1 VEVTWA
7 LIVESW
13 KLSDPDKIGLL
24 DVVHNV
30 QPTVLIGV
38 SGQAGA
44 FSERIVHALAEC
56 NKRPVIF
63 PLSNPIL
70 REKATAAA
78 RQCNRL
84 RGLTPPVSAR
94 KTPPRTENPDN
105 PKPASASPS
114 RTLLTA
120 GNGFEHQRLRMAG
133 LRSSRHWRGQ
143 LCYVR
148 RPHSGARYVS
158 CSSDEHLRR
167 RICSVL
173 VSRRL

>member
-1 VEVTWA
+1 MGLDSRKLETERSRQDRAARRRAQRPAHRADRRVRPGRRLLRA
-7 LIVESW
+7 DRPRIGRMQQAAGNLPAIESD
-13 KLSDPDKIGLL
+13 LARESDRCC
-24 DVVHNV
+24 
-30 QPTVLIGV
+30 PTVQ
-38 SGQAGA
+38 ST
-44 FSERIVHALAEC
+44 S
-56 NKRPVIF
+56 RPH
-63 PLSNPIL
+63 
-70 REKATAAA
+70 
-78 RQCNRL
+78 
-84 RGLTPPVSAR
+84 PPVSAR